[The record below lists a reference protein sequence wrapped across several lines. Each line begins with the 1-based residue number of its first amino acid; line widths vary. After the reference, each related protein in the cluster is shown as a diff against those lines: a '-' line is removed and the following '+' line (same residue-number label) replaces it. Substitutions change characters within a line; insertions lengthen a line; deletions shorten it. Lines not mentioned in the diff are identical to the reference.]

1 MSPNKTTARIA
12 GLLYL
17 IVVVTGFFH
26 LIYVPSQINVQGDA
40 AATMNN
46 ILASRQLFGLGIGA
60 GVVCYTAF
68 LLLPLVL
75 YRLLGHVGREIAVAM
90 VALALVSVP
99 ISLVSLAHRLDV
111 LSLLGGAAHL
121 QAFTPEQ
128 LRALAMQSLDAYRNG
143 MRSSEVFWGLWL
155 LPFGSLVFS
164 CGFLPRILGVFLML
178 GCLGYL
184 VNILAPAL
192 FPDYAKSGI
201 EGFVSL
207 PSAIGEIGTCLWL
220 LIVGVREPK
229 IAAAPARDGA

>member
-1 MSPNKTTARIA
+1 
-12 GLLYL
+12 
-17 IVVVTGFFH
+17 
-26 LIYVPSQINVQGDA
+26 
-40 AATMNN
+40 
-46 ILASRQLFGLGIGA
+46 
-60 GVVCYTAF
+60 
-68 LLLPLVL
+68 
-75 YRLLGHVGREIAVAM
+75 M

-143 MRSSEVFWGLWL
+143 MRISEVFWGLWL
-155 LPFGSLVFS
+155 LPFGYLVFK

-184 VNILAPAL
+184 VNILAPPL
-192 FPDYAKSGI
+192 FPGYAKSGI